1 VTWSSTSDSGLAG
14 RPIRR
19 VVGTDAECQ
28 ASLVARGVPESA
40 AGLLTGMFAASRARE
55 FAPADP
61 TLARLIG
68 RPPMSR
74 RDFLEPA
81 ISPAGS

>member
-1 VTWSSTSDSGLAG
+1 MAGVAAIASDLTG

-19 VVGTDAECQ
+19 VVLSDAEYR
-28 ASLVARGVPESA
+28 ADLIAHGLPEPVAGMLL
-40 AGLLTGMFAASRARE
+40 GLFVASRQGA

-68 RPPMSR
+68 RPPTPL
-74 RDFLEPA
+74 RDVLKAA
-81 ISPAGS
+81 ISPAR